1 MFMEKLLVLTKQ
13 DPSVSSEAQE
23 YALWII
29 PALFGAAIS
38 KPFVRYLQAQ
48 SLTFPILLS
57 SIIVLCCHVPMSWT
71 FMYKLHLGSNG
82 AAIAICVS
90 NWLYVVMLVLYIKL
104 SPSCTN
110 SRLKFSID
118 AFYGMGLYFRLAIPS
133 AVMVCLTISTLHF
146 TLPYGLGAA
155 ASTRISNE
163 LGAGKPEKARMVVWT
178 IMFFVVV
185 ETITI
190 SIALFSCRHILGRA
204 FSSEEQVVDYVA
216 AMSLLIC
223 VSTITDSLQAAIS
236 GTARGS
242 GWQHICA
249 YVNLGAFYFVGIPV
263 AVVLGF
269 VEHLKAK
276 GFWIGIVIGS
286 AVQSALFSIVTGFTN
301 WEKQATKAMVRVN
314 EG

>member
-1 MFMEKLLVLTKQ
+1 M
-13 DPSVSSEAQE
+13 
-23 YALWII
+23 
-29 PALFGAAIS
+29 
-38 KPFVRYLQAQ
+38 
-48 SLTFPILLS
+48 
-57 SIIVLCCHVPMSWT
+57 SIISLP
-71 FMYKLHLGSNG
+71 
-82 AAIAICVS
+82 
-90 NWLYVVMLVLYIKL
+90 
-104 SPSCTN
+104 
-110 SRLKFSID
+110 
-118 AFYGMGLYFRLAIPS
+118 
-133 AVMVCLTISTLHF
+133 ISTLHF
-146 TLPYGLGAA
+146 TFPYGLGAA

-204 FSSEEQVVDYVA
+204 FSSEEQVVDYIA

-236 GTARGS
+236 GIARGS
-242 GWQHICA
+242 GWQHICG
-249 YVNLGAFYFVGIPV
+249 YVNFGAFYFVGIPV

-286 AVQSALFSIVTGFTN
+286 AVQSALFSIITGFTN

-314 EG
+314 KG